1 MNERTCLK
9 VTICKR
15 RLDVLGLYPRSGD
28 GWTGPFVTYTAE
40 LALKHINENTNLL
53 NDYQIVI
60 DWKNTQCDGGIA
72 LKQFIDALGKNQNQT
87 YLAVLGA
94 GCSVATSQVA
104 VISYRYGLAQITFAS
119 TAPNLG
125 NNVMY
130 PRFVRGVPSDLK
142 VVHARARFLQQN
154 NWKRVAIINE
164 QDPTFVSSSHHM
176 ENVLSLLN
184 VDYKVEDIT
193 LDGTVPLEQQVS
205 ILANNLRGYRIII
218 ANMYEDAAIKLF
230 CYLYKQKEKYLLP
243 NIATWLFLGWFTD
256 QWHDKQG
263 VLEEVGCT
271 AEQIA
276 TASNG
281 ALGFLATHS
290 KKHFMGQTNN
300 NQVTIANRTTAEL
313 FQEYKELILE
323 RINNDTVRFDREF
336 DVYDAYV
343 YDSIWTLALAMQNAS
358 DKGFN
363 LTEISQKQNLEDTN
377 IFSKNS
383 EFSSAVYN
391 GMLYQNFIGW
401 TGNVRFSGHERF
413 YPQVQILEFVDGNLV
428 YRGDC
433 ENIPYFDDFTE
444 DSINSIMCSLDET
457 FTYWNKETAT
467 DGINNM
473 YTSGAIVALVFL
485 LSLCIG
491 AYVTFLIIVILVGKW
506 EKLES
511 IYESSPIIT
520 CIILAGNYFLL
531 IAGVL
536 YVFTDRFVGHENPLL
551 MSSSFESFTTEMC
564 GTSGCKFLCMLPVIF
579 ALLGSSLIFGGM
591 IGKASTIYLYAIKN
605 SLKHYLKILFLISNC
620 LPVFFICVDIILVII
635 WGSVSFLVVK
645 SEVLPTGID
654 NEPYIRVLQCGMST
668 QQETATSIFI
678 VFLIIYKIMI
688 IVIGLVMAYF
698 LRDIKKKDLR
708 YWDTITWTMYTM
720 SISTF
725 VLFLFLFLIEDFNAK
740 HAVICV
746 LVLVTV
752 TTSASI
758 TGLPPVYYI
767 FKYPHPGYEAIIIP
781 KGLRNTEPKDILMKH
796 QIINLESDNAQLNCD
811 VEDLKNENKF
821 LKQRKGVLEENKSQ
835 SNMDTPDIN

>member
-1 MNERTCLK
+1 MKIQIISVVLLLCIYMQ
-9 VTICKR
+9 VAICKQ

-28 GWTGPFVTYTAE
+28 GWTEPFVKYTAE
-40 LALKHINENTNLL
+40 LALKHISENTNLL

-87 YLAVLGA
+87 YLVVFGA

-104 VISYRYGLAQITFAS
+104 VISYRYGLVQIAFAS
-119 TAPNLG
+119 TAPNPG
-125 NNVMY
+125 NNVLY

-142 VVHARARFLQQN
+142 AVPARARFIQQN

-164 QDPTFVSSSHHM
+164 QDPIFVSSSHYM
-176 ENVLSLLN
+176 ENVLDLLN

-263 VLEEVGCT
+263 VLVEVGCT

-281 ALGFLATHS
+281 ALGFLVVHS

-313 FQEYKELILE
+313 YQEYKELILE

-336 DVYDAYV
+336 DVHDAYV

-358 DKGFN
+358 DEGFN

-401 TGNVRFSGHERF
+401 TGNVRFSGYERLN
-413 YPQVQILEFVDGNLV
+413 PQVQILEFVDGNLV

-467 DGINNM
+467 DEINNM
-473 YTSGAIVALVFL
+473 YTSEAIVALGVL
-485 LSLCIG
+485 LSLCI
-491 AYVTFLIIVILVGKW
+491 
-506 EKLES
+506 
-511 IYESSPIIT
+511 
-520 CIILAGNYFLL
+520 
-531 IAGVL
+531 
-536 YVFTDRFVGHENPLL
+536 
-551 MSSSFESFTTEMC
+551 
-564 GTSGCKFLCMLPVIF
+564 F
-579 ALLGSSLIFGGM
+579 A
-591 IGKASTIYLYAIKN
+591 
-605 SLKHYLKILFLISNC
+605 
-620 LPVFFICVDIILVII
+620 
-635 WGSVSFLVVK
+635 
-645 SEVLPTGID
+645 
-654 NEPYIRVLQCGMST
+654 
-668 QQETATSIFI
+668 
-678 VFLIIYKIMI
+678 
-688 IVIGLVMAYF
+688 
-698 LRDIKKKDLR
+698 
-708 YWDTITWTMYTM
+708 
-720 SISTF
+720 
-725 VLFLFLFLIEDFNAK
+725 
-740 HAVICV
+740 
-746 LVLVTV
+746 
-752 TTSASI
+752 
-758 TGLPPVYYI
+758 
-767 FKYPHPGYEAIIIP
+767 
-781 KGLRNTEPKDILMKH
+781 
-796 QIINLESDNAQLNCD
+796 
-811 VEDLKNENKF
+811 
-821 LKQRKGVLEENKSQ
+821 
-835 SNMDTPDIN
+835 